1 MSEIVQAPIQEFK
14 SRPRPANL
22 PYWIMCYLH
31 HHKNRSVPKSEIIEA
46 ALLRHYSRDQIFDA
60 LKSIDKDIM
69 IVNVGCWWESKER
82 VEYWRWFDM
91 TTEEVKAKQDDNLWF
106 ESL

>member
-1 MSEIVQAPIQEFK
+1 MK
-14 SRPRPANL
+14 RN
-22 PYWIMCYLH
+22 YG
-31 HHKNRSVPKSEIIEA
+31 KNDI
-46 ALLRHYSRDQIFDA
+46 YDA

-69 IVNVGCWWESKER
+69 IANIGCWWESKER
-82 VEYWRWFDM
+82 AEYWRWYDM